1 MPSLI
6 GVQTCHHYSASSCCL
21 HTLQYTQW
29 HAPAPSWILYM
40 SCTAQAVNLP
50 MKNLNNIFTLGLKSR
65 STVARV
71 TAATGFRKLRNTNSL
86 MPFVMR
92 MTASK
97 RDTDELAYFPVTTD
111 QDAVTLPQGLGL
123 VRARTFDPGLHRG
136 YEGFAHVHQD
146 SIGEVKVLFKKGF
159 VVIVKQLQ

>member
-1 MPSLI
+1 
-6 GVQTCHHYSASSCCL
+6 
-21 HTLQYTQW
+21 
-29 HAPAPSWILYM
+29 M

-50 MKNLNNIFTLGLKSR
+50 MKDLNNIFTLGLKSR